1 MLAGWQPQYLWAGA
15 SNDDR
20 GNGITK
26 THGKR
31 KWRDSAKGNKLVI
44 KGHLFLTFLSLLS
57 SNSITPIPPTIYT
70 QQGACVCAHSL
81 SRVRLSATPWTAALP
96 GSSVHGFLQA
106 RLLEWVAMP
115 SSRRAPWSASPA
127 LQADSL
133 LSDPTG
139 KGKNSGVG
147 SLPLLQ
153 GIFPT
158 QEPNC
163 GLLNCTQ
170 ILYQLTRQESP
181 IYLPTYLQISNLKW
195 KYTA

>member
-1 MLAGWQPQYLWAGA
+1 
-15 SNDDR
+15 
-20 GNGITK
+20 
-26 THGKR
+26 
-31 KWRDSAKGNKLVI
+31 
-44 KGHLFLTFLSLLS
+44 
-57 SNSITPIPPTIYT
+57 
-70 QQGACVCAHSL
+70 
-81 SRVRLSATPWTAALP
+81 
-96 GSSVHGFLQA
+96 
-106 RLLEWVAMP
+106 MP

-158 QEPNC
+158 QEPNW

-181 IYLPTYLQISNLKW
+181 IYLPTYLQISNLK
-195 KYTA
+195 